1 MVEKEAYPTSAEKD
15 KAIVSRLFEEIMKG
29 NLAVADELILEDYAQ
44 HSVFGILNGREAFK
58 QFFITFASAVPDAHF
73 EIEDVIAKGD
83 KVVTRLTV
91 SGTQTGELQ
100 GILSTGKKF
109 SMKGIDIFRVVDGQ
123 IVEHWDAV
131 DQLSMLQQLGVIP
144 MPS

>member
-1 MVEKEAYPTSAEKD
+1 MSTENNKS
-15 KAIVSRLFEEIMKG
+15 IILRLFDEVMKG
-29 NLAVADELILEDYAQ
+29 NLAIADELITEDYAQ
-44 HSVFGILNGREAFK
+44 HSVFDIPNGRERFK
-58 QFFITFASAVPDAHF
+58 QFFMAFAAAVPDAQF
-73 EIEDVIAKGD
+73 VVEDVIAEGD

-100 GILSTGKKF
+100 GIPPTGKKF
-109 SMKGIDIFRVVDGQ
+109 SMKGIDIFRVEDGK

-131 DQLSMLQQLGVIP
+131 DQLRMLQQLGVIP